1 MPSLIGA
8 NTNIAKY
15 PDQCDSE
22 GLGEH
27 HGGNTAS
34 LLLDRD
40 MELERGV
47 RIRPKKS
54 ERGHGK
60 DFFWRKAEE

>member
-47 RIRPKKS
+47 RIRP
-54 ERGHGK
+54 
-60 DFFWRKAEE
+60 